1 MRILRPDFTARLT
14 RFVSSSFWVWV
25 EGDFH
30 LLLCSNNKMP
40 EKIAEMIA
48 TVCGKGRRTT
58 RGYFKC
64 CCPAHD
70 DQRPSLL
77 IFVRADG
84 RLSFRCL
91 AGCPTR
97 RIKIALRQR
106 GFDLSRVKKQTVS
119 EMQDGLLPARFLPE
133 HPPNAQGNLLVR

>member
-1 MRILRPDFTARLT
+1 MSTREYPNDAITARGLT
-14 RFVSSSFWVWV
+14 A
-25 EGDFH
+25 ET
-30 LLLCSNNKMP
+30 
-40 EKIAEMIA
+40 IAA
-48 TVCGKGRRTT
+48 VCGKGRWTT
-58 RGYFKC
+58 GGYFKA

-84 RLSFRCL
+84 QLSFRCL

-119 EMQDGLLPARFLPE
+119 EMQDGLLRAEFARTRVGRVPAGTL
-133 HPPNAQGNLLVR
+133 HPDHG

>member
-1 MRILRPDFTARLT
+1 MTLA
-14 RFVSSSFWVWV
+14 
-25 EGDFH
+25 
-30 LLLCSNNKMP
+30 LL
-40 EKIAEMIA
+40 AETIA
-48 TVCGKGRRTT
+48 TVVLAKGRRTT

-106 GFDLSRVKKQTVS
+106 GFDLSRVKKQTGS
-119 EMQDGLLPARFLPE
+119 EMQDGRLPARFLPE

>member
-1 MRILRPDFTARLT
+1 MPEMTRLT
-14 RFVSSSFWVWV
+14 
-25 EGDFH
+25 
-30 LLLCSNNKMP
+30 
-40 EKIAEMIA
+40 AEMIA
-48 TVCGKGRRTT
+48 TVVLAKGRRTT

-97 RIKIALRQR
+97 RIKMALRQR

-119 EMQDGLLPARFLPE
+119 EMQDGRLPAEFLHGE
-133 HPPNAQGNLLVR
+133 HPPNAQGNLLAAVFEPPRGGPQQKPLARRPRPFYSRKPTREP